1 MYVIVILF
9 NSQAGVFKGFSIISA
24 LFGGVVAGTY
34 SFMIVVQKSF
44 IWDER
49 YMYGKPKDRNYD
61 VEVAI
66 LAMILIL
73 SFIEIVI
80 GIWAA
85 VSIHKMRICCLYSPP
100 PRVSRI
106 YMYLVSHLNTTYYIF
121 HMGAALAVSSV
132 CWVIKLVTWYLITII
147 INLQLCGLWSHGN

>member
-9 NSQAGVFKGFSIISA
+9 NSQAGLFKGFSIISA
-24 LFGGVVAGTY
+24 LFGGGIAGFY
-34 SFMIVVQKSF
+34 SYVIALQKYL

-49 YMYGKPKDRNYD
+49 YKHGKPKDTHYD

-73 SFIEIVI
+73 SCIEFVI

-85 VSIHKMRICCLYSPP
+85 VIIYEMRICCLYSPP

-106 YMYLVSHLNTTYYIF
+106 YMYLVSHLNTTYTYFIWVLLWLS
-121 HMGAALAVSSV
+121 ALFA
-132 CWVIKLVTWYLITII
+132 
-147 INLQLCGLWSHGN
+147 G